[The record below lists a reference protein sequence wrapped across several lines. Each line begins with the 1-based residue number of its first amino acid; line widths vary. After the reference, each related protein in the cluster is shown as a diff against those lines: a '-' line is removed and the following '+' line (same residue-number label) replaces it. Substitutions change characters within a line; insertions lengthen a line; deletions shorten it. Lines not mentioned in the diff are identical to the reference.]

1 MIKKNM
7 FIENINGNATSRPPV
22 WFMRQAGRIL
32 PSYLKLKQ
40 KYSFD
45 EMMHNKELAAKVTL
59 LPIDD
64 LGVDAAILFSDILVI
79 PKALGLELEF
89 TSKGPKFH
97 NALDENIVTKHL
109 KFDTKK
115 LDYIYNNI
123 KEIKAQRPQTPL
135 IGFCGG
141 PLTTFLFMFRRDE
154 SKKNFNHVIK
164 MFYKEK
170 KKCIKIMEMLTE
182 ASIEYVNKQVESG
195 IDCFQL
201 FETYCGIIPEKI
213 YTEIVLPFS
222 KKILNAAMDKNC
234 KTIFFPKNYNMGL
247 KNINQDIC
255 DITSIDWQ
263 IPIESARTLLDDKVG
278 IQGNMDPRIFFSD
291 KKEIEKYLV
300 KLTSFGE
307 KNSDWIF
314 NLGHGFIP
322 GIDVNNVNFVVD
334 WVKNHNWNR

>member
-1 MIKKNM
+1 MMKKNM

-154 SKKNFNHVIK
+154 SKKDFNHGIK